1 MQKQII
7 DIDTLYQTAY
17 PSTPAATAD
26 LVRMFLRRLK
36 RLYNIQTR
44 CSELLNTEGMYLV
57 NMAIYST
64 FSDCRAL
71 GIGEEA
77 NTILGRF
84 S

>member
-7 DIDTLYQTAY
+7 DIDTLYQTVY

-26 LVRMFLRRLK
+26 LVRMLLRRLK